1 VNCASILAT
10 VIIPLVVMA
19 SLGVE
24 QSRIPGSEVHA
35 VEDLEVSNVMLGLSI
50 MLFSF
55 TSQFMIVE
63 IMSEM
68 KDVSEFPKAY
78 AVMSAP
84 FQGLAFLICGLGGYY
99 FRGNLVN
106 GIIIDS
112 IPFGIWFQVAAACL
126 IVHMVIT
133 WVIKGIVFCRALQHA
148 WDPCVVDDGS
158 SQGWLQWGALVA
170 TIMAASYFIAQI
182 VPFFVDLIDLLGASL
197 SPLVCFILP
206 MVFYWRWL
214 KDFGKEEDRLS
225 SVELVAI
232 GLECTLA
239 VVMFFVGTYLAV
251 NNIAESWRNYGYPFS
266 CHCEGLWNTC
276 ECSGDHAGME
286 HCRAAVL

>member
-1 VNCASILAT
+1 
-10 VIIPLVVMA
+10 MA
-19 SLGVE
+19 RQGVD
-24 QSRIPGSEVHA
+24 QSRIPGSSMQA
-35 VEDLEVSNVMLGLSI
+35 VEELTVSNVSLGLSI

-68 KDVSEFPKAY
+68 EDVSEFPKAY

-99 FRGNLVN
+99 FRGDLVH

-112 IPFGIWFQVAAACL
+112 IPFGPWLQVAALCL

-133 WVIKGIVFCRALQHA
+133 WVIKGIVFCRALQSA
-148 WDPCVVDDGS
+148 WDPSIAEDGS
-158 SQGWLQWGALVA
+158 NQGWMQWVGIV
-170 TIMAASYFIAQI
+170 TGIMASSYFIAQI

-197 SPLVCFILP
+197 SPVVCFILP
-206 MVFYWRWL
+206 IVFYMRCL
-214 KDFGKEEDRLS
+214 QDSGKPEDRIGY
-225 SVELVAI
+225 VEWAVIAV
-232 GLECTLA
+232 EFSLA
-239 VVMFFVGTYLAV
+239 LVMFFVGTYLSL
-251 NNIAESWRNYGYPFS
+251 NNLVDSWRTYGYPFS

-276 ECSGDHAGME
+276 ECSGSHPGME
-286 HCRAAVL
+286 HCRA